1 VTGLREEA
9 AGTAGAAGAGRTAGP
24 GEAETAPA
32 AATEPVA
39 RRRRRSLTDV
49 LIATWGVLGLL
60 FLFFPVIV
68 IIVYSFNTGR
78 QLRSWDGFG
87 FSSYENALSNPT
99 IVATIQVSILAA
111 VGSAVVSTILG
122 SLAGVALARRPSAR
136 WVGWLT
142 LLLGLIMVTP
152 EIVNAVS
159 LLPWFVDL
167 SNTWNL
173 GIFSIGQVRLIIAHS
188 LFSCAVVTFIVRAR
202 MAGVDES
209 LEEAAADLGAPPL
222 RRFLDITFPLM
233 RPAVISGAL
242 LSFTL
247 SLDNTVLSSF
257 VSVAGS
263 TPWPVYVFASLRST
277 LRPEIAAVSTLMLGL
292 TLIALALVGLVL
304 RRAQKTTG
312 DAGGGLAA
320 TLTG

>member
-1 VTGLREEA
+1 VTGLSTDVA
-9 AGTAGAAGAGRTAGP
+9 TPSGASDAPTATGL
-24 GEAETAPA
+24 GESSSPA
-32 AATEPVA
+32 AAPPTA
-39 RRRRRSLTDV
+39 RKHRRSGTDV
-49 LIATWGVLGLL
+49 LIAVWGVLGLL

-87 FSSYENALSNPT
+87 FSSYANALSNPT

-167 SNTWNL
+167 SNTWHL
-173 GIFSIGQVRLIIAHS
+173 SIFSVGQVRLIIAHS

-242 LSFTL
+242 LAFTL

-304 RRAQKTTG
+304 RRAEKTTG
-312 DAGGGLAA
+312 DASGGLAA
-320 TLTG
+320 TLVG